1 MTSSSEQF
9 AAAWSLWSS
18 KGHSPIEKL
27 KVFET
32 HVGVMIGILDY
43 ITLDKYILPDSE
55 VFDSYEKALASIG
68 RALDTSLKKTTE
80 NNVLH

>member
-1 MTSSSEQF
+1 MTNSPEQF

-18 KGHSPIEKL
+18 KGHSPIGKL

-32 HVGVMIGILDY
+32 SAGVAIGILDY
-43 ITLDKYILPDSE
+43 ITLDKYILLSSE

-68 RALDTSLKKTTE
+68 RALDVSFKKD
-80 NNVLH
+80 N